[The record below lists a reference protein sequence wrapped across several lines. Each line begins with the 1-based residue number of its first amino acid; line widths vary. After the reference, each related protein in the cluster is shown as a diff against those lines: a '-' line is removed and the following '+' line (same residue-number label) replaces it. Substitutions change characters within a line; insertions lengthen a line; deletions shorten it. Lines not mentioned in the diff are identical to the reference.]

1 MLASCNTSSLFNP
14 IENHL
19 SGPIAVSI
27 DTSRNRAYVVNSN
40 MNYAYTNASLSI
52 LDITSPTAP
61 VLISQNPVSIP
72 NFSSNIYLN
81 TTTEQAFIPNRL
93 SDNNADAV
101 DNLLRVNIDESSG
114 TFGAVDSFTAGDNP
128 FGSACCDTAGRLY
141 NVNIGGTLNV
151 YDFTDLSTPIS
162 LSLAGTLQSG
172 LSYSGANSVE
182 ALILGSQAFVTNRG
196 GRIYVINTDEVGDT
210 TKNPIDRLIIN
221 VGDARGIAT
230 DGTLLYVI
238 DGSVSPGIVRVID
251 PSTLT
256 AVTPDSPAR
265 LESDI
270 LATSSIQTKTIT
282 VGNNPNKILIFGG
295 NAYVSNQDDDTVTVF
310 TLSSLSSD
318 TVPTGTIQVG
328 DQPFGLTA
336 FTSSGHDYLYVTN
349 LFSNSISIIDVTSL
363 TISTTTPITP
373 NATFAP

>member
-230 DGTLLYVI
+230 DGT
-238 DGSVSPGIVRVID
+238 
-251 PSTLT
+251 
-256 AVTPDSPAR
+256 
-265 LESDI
+265 
-270 LATSSIQTKTIT
+270 
-282 VGNNPNKILIFGG
+282 
-295 NAYVSNQDDDTVTVF
+295 
-310 TLSSLSSD
+310 
-318 TVPTGTIQVG
+318 
-328 DQPFGLTA
+328 
-336 FTSSGHDYLYVTN
+336 
-349 LFSNSISIIDVTSL
+349 
-363 TISTTTPITP
+363 
-373 NATFAP
+373 